1 MMSRPSA
8 FTQRVYGV
16 SFSVANFFAR
26 SSEARASLA
35 MRYAPSRS
43 SLNRAGSASI
53 RPAGAL
59 SLRLRRPVRR
69 DGDAFLRLHANVD
82 RVAGRRPQRRMRP
95 RLQHNIAHLDVEI
108 QILAKEIL
116 GMNGGADDV
125 LAGCALRLLLGE
137 FNVLGTDRDDHR
149 AVLGNAFGGL
159 RLDLAHRRAHQAVSA
174 ALERGHGA
182 ADEIGSADETG
193 DEPAVRRLI
202 NM

>member
-1 MMSRPSA
+1 MISRPSA

-43 SLNRAGSASI
+43 SLNRGGAASI

-59 SLRLRRPVRR
+59 PLHRRRSVRR

-82 RVAGRRPQRRMRP
+82 RVTGRRPQRRMRP

-108 QILAKEIL
+108 QILAEEIL
-116 GMNGGADDV
+116 GVHGGADDV
-125 LAGCALRLLLGE
+125 VAVGGGRLLLGE
-137 FNVLGTDRDDHR
+137 LDVLRADRDDDGL
-149 AVLGNAFGGL
+149 VLRHAL
-159 RLDLAHRRAHQAVSA
+159 RGMGLDLAERRGDDTEAAA
-174 ALERGHGA
+174 ALDRRDGA
-182 ADEIGSADETG
+182 A
-193 DEPAVRRLI
+193 
-202 NM
+202 